1 MKLFDNNKR
10 YATTLSDAVDEAI
23 IMYESGDMIT
33 AMKLLS
39 ELGFKAQDVHR
50 ILKNPDKRRKY
61 INDMVSGY

>member
-1 MKLFDNNKR
+1 MKLFDSNKR

-23 IMYESGDMIT
+23 IMYEAGDVEL
-33 AMKLLS
+33 AMRLLS

-61 INDMVSGY
+61 INDMVTGY